1 MAQAKHLVRQAIPDV
16 GGKTWAER
24 PCLGAPASSGLQA
37 GSRHSQQVARSMTTP
52 GNIAPV
58 GKIVDPRMRN
68 FGIVY
73 LESMHLREN
82 LENHTSVES
91 KSWIS
96 ERLSF

>member
-1 MAQAKHLVRQAIPDV
+1 
-16 GGKTWAER
+16 
-24 PCLGAPASSGLQA
+24 
-37 GSRHSQQVARSMTTP
+37 MTTP

-82 LENHTSVES
+82 LENLTSVES
-91 KSWIS
+91 KPWIS